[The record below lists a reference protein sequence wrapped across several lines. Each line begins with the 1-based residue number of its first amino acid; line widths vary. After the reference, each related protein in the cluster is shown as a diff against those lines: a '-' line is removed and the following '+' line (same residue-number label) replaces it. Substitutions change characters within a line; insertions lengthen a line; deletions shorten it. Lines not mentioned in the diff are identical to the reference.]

1 LTDTLQAEAQ
11 TKDHTEKGP
20 RFAGIQFLPDRL
32 CHSEIDF
39 LKARKHMEHIQPHN
53 QHKNA
58 GKNGNNRFRYTG
70 KTDYRTDGSYNSANH
85 GIGILLF

>member
-1 LTDTLQAEAQ
+1 
-11 TKDHTEKGP
+11 
-20 RFAGIQFLPDRL
+20 
-32 CHSEIDF
+32 
-39 LKARKHMEHIQPHN
+39 MEHIQPHN